1 MIDTDRIKERLPLL
15 DYVERLGL
23 TPKRVGSSH
32 RCTCP
37 IHSGDN
43 PTAFAIK
50 GDRWQCHTRS
60 ECGGGDVIDLIAK
73 IEGLEIGAAI
83 KLAAEYAGISN
94 TPNTRPPARR
104 PPPAP
109 TPTPAPAPATTTATT
124 TALHDWAITYLIG
137 RGLNIDRCR
146 AAGVASGV
154 LNGSRCILFAYRQSP
169 GGAVVGVRG
178 RKVAT
183 DNTGKITAAGATG
196 SGLFF
201 VRYEPHARRRLWIT
215 EGEFN
220 GVSIA
225 HASTANIVSVGS
237 QTITQWQL
245 LALRARVAAHDE
257 TIVFFDRAD
266 YAHKTARALGARVRY
281 VDSGEVDTNGEKSIC
296 GKMDANDLLRADLL
310 EAFLLSR
317 NIVTVK

>member
-60 ECGGGDVIDLIAK
+60 QCGGGDVIDLIAK

-154 LNGSRCILFAYRQSP
+154 LNGRRCILFAYRQSP

-183 DNTGKITAAGATG
+183 DNTGKITATGATG
-196 SGLFF
+196 SGNYFLCATSHTHGGGYGLLM
-201 VRYEPHARRRLWIT
+201 RIL
-215 EGEFN
+215 
-220 GVSIA
+220 
-225 HASTANIVSVGS
+225 TAY
-237 QTITQWQL
+237 QWRTPTPPISKVWQPDHNPM
-245 LALRARVAAHDE
+245 AVICAACRVAAHDE

-296 GKMDANDLLRADLL
+296 GKMDANDLLRADLRGFSFV
-310 EAFLLSR
+310 A
-317 NIVTVK
+317 